1 MNQEHILSIL
11 YELAMVL
18 SGETRSAPLA
28 ERFLQRL
35 MFHTGFPCGLYLNQ
49 VSPLPETAN
58 EAPQCC
64 AYLQTVIGDPALAA
78 KRGQPLTLPADLGL
92 GESAFIRDTALL
104 ADGFGEAG
112 DWRTMLKLQ
121 AGDGHVFILLSSAS
135 LSSDLPFTAMF
146 DPVLRNFVRVY
157 DLCHANE
164 NHMADLEAANKELE
178 AFSYSVSHDL
188 RAPLRSIDG
197 FSLALLEDF
206 NDRLND
212 EGREYLQRVRR
223 GVQRMGRLI
232 DGLLDLSRMAQG
244 PLLRQVVDLSALA
257 ERIIEDLREGSPE
270 RKVEVRIGK
279 ALVVSGDPNL
289 LAVAL
294 NNLLENA
301 WKYTG
306 NRQRALIEFG
316 LTMDNGEEVF
326 YIRDNGTGFD
336 MNYANKLFG
345 VFQRL
350 HEAGEFSG
358 TGIGLATVQR
368 VIHRHGG
375 RIWAEAAVGEGATFF
390 FTLPARGK

>member
-11 YELAMVL
+11 YELSMVL
-18 SGETRSAPLA
+18 SGETRSGPLV

-35 MFHTGFPCGLYLNQ
+35 MFHTGFPCGLYLKN
-49 VSPLPETAN
+49 VLLLPEAENGEPLCSAFLETA
-58 EAPQCC
+58 
-64 AYLQTVIGDPALAA
+64 IGDPELTAN
-78 KRGQPLTLPADLGL
+78 RGQPLMLPAVLVL
-92 GESAFIRDTALL
+92 GESAFVRDAALL
-104 ADGFGEAG
+104 ADSFGEAG
-112 DWRTMLKLQ
+112 GWHTMLKLR
-121 AGDGHVFILLSSAS
+121 ARDNSVFLLLSSES

-157 DLCHANE
+157 DLCCANE
-164 NHMADLEAANKELE
+164 NHMADLETANKELE

-206 NDRLND
+206 GDQLD
-212 EGREYLQRVRR
+212 AEGQEYLQRMRH

-232 DGLLDLSRMAQG
+232 DDLLNLSRTAQG
-244 PLLRQVVDLSALA
+244 PLSRKMVDMTALA
-257 ERIIEDLREGSPE
+257 DRIIADLRESTPQ
-270 RKVEVRIGK
+270 RQVEVRL
-279 ALVVSGDPNL
+279 AEELVVSADPNL

-306 NRQRALIEFG
+306 NRQRARIEFG
-316 LTMDNGEEVF
+316 VTREKGEEVF

-350 HEAGEFSG
+350 HKTDEFSG

-375 RIWAEAAVGEGATFF
+375 QVWAEAAVGEGATFF